1 MKMLKIVSFC
11 LFFVAS
17 INLCFSV
24 VKQAEP
30 SAEVLNQK
38 SIYKAAFI
46 SPKGNLSQ
54 AGVFLF
60 RNTFELNEVPQ
71 ELAINIT
78 ADNKYALYVNGT
90 YACRGSASGDYRNW
104 YFDTVDIAPLL
115 KKGKNVIAVRVVNMG
130 VMRPISWFSNGTG
143 LWLQANS
150 GKYDFLN
157 TNVQNWK
164 YKRETATTFPSR
176 LCFATTAEHIKANK
190 FLRGWANVDFD
201 DSKWSRTI
209 EHYRPRH
216 ISFFGEITYQIKPRA
231 IPMLEETPVRFASV
245 RELEGIDTKKAE
257 DVKFINGKSF
267 EIPANTSCKILLD
280 MGHLTNAY
288 TILETAKGKDA
299 EISISY
305 AESMCDAKIND
316 WRVAKKNRNETKGLV
331 PAAPLVDKYI
341 LDGNNTTFESLD
353 FRTFRYVQLNVKTSL
368 QPLEIKDYRAI
379 FTGYPFV
386 EKAKFCSSDKS
397 LEKIWDVGWRTQRLC
412 AVDRYYD
419 CPSYERL
426 MYVGDTRIQTLI
438 SFYVSGDWR
447 LYRRAIELFDQ
458 SRQAEGLT
466 QARYPSSITQYIQPF
481 SLYWVNMIHDY
492 YMHTPDTAFVGET
505 LNGIETVLNW
515 FATQLDKKT
524 GMLKAKMYGWSF
536 VDWVVGWDKGVPPE
550 SDKSG
555 SAIISLHYAIALAD
569 AAELMD
575 VFGRS
580 DVAVRYRKMSQ
591 DIKTNTY
598 KRCWN
603 QKRGLLSDAEGI
615 ERFSQHA
622 NIMGILSD
630 AIPADKQEEVFMRIV
645 KEAKNSYA
653 PHKADDV
660 MEATFYYKFYLFRA
674 MNKLGK
680 ADMFLDMLKPW
691 YDMLSI
697 GLTTFAENP
706 EPTRSDCHAWSAS
719 PVYEFM
725 ATVCGINPS
734 SPAFKT
740 VKIAPKL
747 GKLEF
752 AKTSMPHPNGT
763 IDVDF
768 KRGKNKGELSAKI
781 TLPKGISGEFIW
793 EGKTYKLSEG
803 EQKFSIKE

>member
-1 MKMLKIVSFC
+1 MKMLKLFGFC
-11 LFFVAS
+11 LFVGLSA
-17 INLCFSV
+17 NLCFSAV
-24 VKQAEP
+24 RQVEP
-30 SAEVLNQK
+30 SKEFLNQK
-38 SIYKAAFI
+38 SVYKSVFI
-46 SPKGNLSQ
+46 SPQGNLHE
-54 AGVFLF
+54 AGVYLF
-60 RNTFELNEVPQ
+60 RNTFELKDVPQ

-78 ADNKYALYVNGT
+78 GDNKYALFVNGKF
-90 YACRGSASGDYRNW
+90 ACRGSASGDYRNW
-104 YFDTVDIAPLL
+104 YIDTVDIASFL
-115 KKGKNVIAVRVVNMG
+115 KKGKNVVAVRIVNMG
-130 VMRPISWFSNGTG
+130 ASRPASWFSNGTG
-143 LWLQANS
+143 LWIQANS

-157 TNVQNWK
+157 TEVKNWK
-164 YKRETATTFPSR
+164 YIKENSTLFPSR
-176 LCFATTAEHIKANK
+176 YCYAVASEHVDAHK
-190 FLRGWANVDFD
+190 FVRGWANVDFD
-201 DSKWSRTI
+201 DSKWLATF
-209 EHYRPRH
+209 EYYRPH
-216 ISFFGEITYQIKPRA
+216 DISFYGEIVYQLKPRA
-231 IPMLEETPVRFASV
+231 IPMLEETPIRLAKVCEV
-245 RELEGIDTKKAE
+245 EGLSGKTAN
-257 DVKFINGKSF
+257 DVKFISGEAF

-288 TILETAKGKDA
+288 TILETLKGANA

-305 AESMCDAKIND
+305 AESMAEPKNSD
-316 WRVAKKNRNETKGLV
+316 WHGKKNRNATKGLV
-331 PAAPLVDKYI
+331 PASPLVDKYI
-341 LDGNNTTFESLD
+341 LDGKATTFEALD
-353 FRTFRYVQLNVKTSL
+353 FRTFRYVQFDIKTSSE
-368 QPLEIKDYRAI
+368 PLVIKDYKAT

-386 EKAKFCSSDKS
+386 EKAKFASSDKS
-397 LEKIWDVGWRTQRLC
+397 LEKIWEVGWRTQRLC
-412 AVDRYYD
+412 AVDRFYD

-438 SFYVSGDWR
+438 SLYVSGDWR

-466 QARYPSSITQYIQPF
+466 QARYPSNVTQYIQPF

-492 YMHTPDTAFVGET
+492 YMHTPDTEFVGER

-536 VDWVVGWDKGVPPE
+536 VDWVVGWEKGVPPE
-550 SDKSG
+550 TDKSG

-575 VFGRS
+575 VFGRK
-580 DVAVRYRKMSQ
+580 DVALRYRKMSQ
-591 DIKTNTY
+591 DIKANTY

-615 ERFSQHA
+615 ARFSQHA
-622 NIMGILSD
+622 NIMGILSN

-680 ADMFLDMLKPW
+680 GDMFLDMLKPW
-691 YDMLSI
+691 HDMLAI

-725 ATVCGINPS
+725 ATVCGINPM

-740 VKIAPKL
+740 VRIAPKL
-747 GKLEF
+747 GKLTF
-752 AKTSMPHPNGT
+752 AKASMPHPSGT

-768 KRGKNKGELSAKI
+768 KRGKNLVSCMQKSLCLRVFQAN
-781 TLPKGISGEFIW
+781 LF
-793 EGKTYKLSEG
+793 GKVKHTSF
-803 EQKFSIKE
+803 QKVNRKFQ